1 MAASFTWFSCLIFF
15 YITFSTAFWDYFLF
29 HFTPN
34 YNNCIF
40 WIAYF
45 DVLIFLHS
53 VKGTKK
59 SWCLLNHPGK
69 EISKSWYV
77 QMNRIIFLG
86 CTGIF
91 FRTVH
96 FLNYIR
102 IFLHLQNLYCHIQI
116 VVRYSR
122 LFLLHPKLGQC
133 HTDKRNPK
141 VTQTKLQKS
150 FVENRLLWY
159 SSKIEGTL
167 D

>member
-15 YITFSTAFWDYFLF
+15 YITFSTAFWDYFLL

-53 VKGTKK
+53 VKK

-77 QMNRIIFLG
+77 QINRIIFLDVQG
-86 CTGIF
+86 FFLELYIF
-91 FRTVH
+91 
-96 FLNYIR
+96 
-102 IFLHLQNLYCHIQI
+102 
-116 VVRYSR
+116 
-122 LFLLHPKLGQC
+122 
-133 HTDKRNPK
+133 
-141 VTQTKLQKS
+141 
-150 FVENRLLWY
+150 
-159 SSKIEGTL
+159 
-167 D
+167 